1 MTTENISSR
10 KILYVTTHMP
20 CPPNKGA
27 RVRVLNIGRQLKK
40 CGTLTTVYVGPPPD
54 SESLAATEEQFGD
67 IIVMPAI
74 QCKLPPLLE
83 KLRHK
88 FKFHWP
94 WYHAD
99 KVSDCDRN
107 RFFKLCDEQDV
118 TWFHTLAAADVFG
131 RYRFSKSVMD
141 LDDLGQVKFEF
152 MLQMATNIRAKL
164 AARCL
169 IYKWH
174 RWEQRVL
181 DRCSEAVVCS
191 LVDKQRLETSDRIHI
206 VPNGYERPALQPS
219 WKPRDKIRLGF
230 IGQLDYGP
238 NKLGLKW
245 FGETIWPNILKQ
257 LPQARLRIIGRIP
270 AEDSF
275 LHYPGFESLGFLD
288 DTSAEFETWSAMV
301 VPLRFGGGTR
311 LKIVDAFSKKCP
323 VISTSIGAYGLDVTD
338 NTDIIIRNDPDSFA
352 QSCIKL
358 LNDPNSGKHLAEAG
372 WDLFCTKY
380 TWDIIGKPIKKI
392 MRRFDDNV

>member
-1 MTTENISSR
+1 M
-10 KILYVTTHMP
+10 
-20 CPPNKGA
+20 GA
-27 RVRVLNIGRQLKK
+27 HHRILNIGRQLKK
-40 CGTLTTVYVGPPPD
+40 CGKVTMVYVGNTVPLD
-54 SESLAATEEQFGD
+54 ALEATKKQFGD

-99 KVSDCDRN
+99 KVSVGDRN
-107 RFFKLCDEQDV
+107 RFFKLCDEHDV
-118 TWFHTLAAADVFG
+118 TWFHTLAAVDVFG

-141 LDDLGQVKFEF
+141 LDDLNEVKFR
-152 MLQMATNIRAKL
+152 LKSSNDKGLRL
-164 AARCL
+164 WAANRLL
-169 IYKWH
+169 IYKWA
-174 RWEQRVL
+174 RREKKALRRFDQLAV
-181 DRCSEAVVCS
+181 CSEEDRKHLGNLS
-191 LVDKQRLETSDRIHI
+191 HINILPNGLET
-206 VPNGYERPALQPS
+206 PS
-219 WKPRDKIRLGF
+219 LKPKWQARTQLRLGF

-257 LPQARLRIIGRIP
+257 LPKARLRIIGRIP
-270 AEDSF
+270 ADDSF
-275 LHYPGFESLGFLD
+275 LHYPGFEPLGFLD
-288 DTSAEFETWSAMV
+288 DTSTEFDTWSAMV

-311 LKIVDAFSKKCP
+311 LKIVDAFSKMCP
-323 VISTSIGAYGLDVTD
+323 VVSTSIGAYGLEVTD
-338 NTDIIIRNDPDSFA
+338 NTDIIIQDDPDWFA

-358 LNDPNSGKHLAEAG
+358 LNDSNSGKHLAEAG

-392 MRRFDDNV
+392 IYRFDSNV